1 MRRLPLFILSVL
13 MLSILSGCNF
23 RDNDP
28 AAVPK
33 RVLLEALR
41 HLETHDYDAYIEN
54 VDMRCLTD
62 SQQTDIMLRALS
74 QHQAWQEAKKGKAD
88 IDIVEAMMIGDTVC
102 TVFYQLTFPDSTKEV
117 SSQKMVLYDGQWRIR
132 VRN

>member
-1 MRRLPLFILSVL
+1 MRRLSLFILSVS
-13 MLSILSGCNF
+13 MLTILGGCNF
-23 RDNDP
+23 QENDP

-41 HLETHDYDAYIEN
+41 HLEAHDYDAYLES

-62 SQQTDIMLRALS
+62 SLQTDIMLRALS
-74 QHQAWQEAKKGKAD
+74 QHQTWQEVKKGKAD
-88 IDIVEAMMIGDTVC
+88 IDIVEATMIGDTVC
-102 TVFYQLTFPDSTKEV
+102 TVFYQLTYPDSTIEV
-117 SSQKMVLYDGQWRIR
+117 SSQKMVLYEGQWRIR